1 MTNYMKKLMK
11 KLMTNYM
18 IINVPFQRAKRAI
31 HVFSCLFVLVFSSD
45 AVIHVVKVDRNGE

>member
-1 MTNYMKKLMK
+1 MKNLK
-11 KLMTNYM
+11 TNYM
-18 IINVPFQRAKRAI
+18 IINVSFQRAKRAI

>member
-11 KLMTNYM
+11 KLKTNYM

-45 AVIHVVKVDRNGE
+45 TVIHVVKVDRNGE

>member
-18 IINVPFQRAKRAI
+18 IINVPPQRAKRAI
-31 HVFSCLFVLVFSSD
+31 HAFSCLFVLVISRD
-45 AVIHVVKVDRNGE
+45 AVIHVVKVDRDGE

>member
-45 AVIHVVKVDRNGE
+45 AVIHVVEVDRNGE